1 MKKSLFILTLFML
14 LKPVLLVVEYL
25 VNYDYITKVLCV
37 NKETPIMGCD
47 GKCYL
52 ISQLAKSSDTEK
64 PFSDKK
70 IIVKEL
76 EVLFFQEITAVIFPN
91 ASFLPI
97 RVLNF
102 NYSNL
107 YNYLNSTTTFHPPSI
122 IL

>member
-14 LKPVLLVVEYL
+14 LKPILPVVEYV

-37 NKETPIMGCD
+37 NKETPIMGCN

-64 PFSDKK
+64 PISDKR
-70 IIVKEL
+70 IIVKEV
-76 EVLFFQEITAVIFPN
+76 EVLFFQEIKEVVFLKT
-91 ASFLPI
+91 SFLQTQ
-97 RVLNF
+97 VLNS

-107 YNYLNSTTTFHPPSI
+107 YNYLNSTSTFRPPTI
-122 IL
+122 IS